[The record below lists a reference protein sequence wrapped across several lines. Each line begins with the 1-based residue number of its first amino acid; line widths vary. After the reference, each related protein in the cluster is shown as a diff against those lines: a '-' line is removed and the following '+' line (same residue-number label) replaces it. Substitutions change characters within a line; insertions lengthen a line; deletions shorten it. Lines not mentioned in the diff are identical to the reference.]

1 MESYRRLCLRL
12 GAAMLCHFVL
22 INAVMVTVLSLV
34 DALSYDLDYRTY
46 NLIYQ
51 LLYAALYLAS
61 FMLPVAF
68 FRVLDHDEPPQ
79 PMGMAPT
86 LTWRTVPMIFAV
98 LGVNLPCAYLNSL
111 FMELLESMGI
121 ENLLN
126 YAESEIYY
134 PEDYVLLHLTLALVP
149 AFCEEFLFRGLICGR
164 LLPYGKTVAI
174 VGSAV
179 LFGLMHGNLG
189 QLFYTTMA
197 GIMLGWCYAE
207 TRSIWPGVLAH
218 MLNNLTGFLSE
229 YWYSALPTGRAW
241 VYDNLLSAAILFAGL
256 GSVVWL
262 LAAVERMWIR
272 LSSALAIPGRCQ
284 TGRLPVSLPMSAC
297 VRGFFRPTMVIY
309 FVVSLASILAVL
321 GIGLLLGIF
330 SIWGALG

>member
-22 INAVMVTVLSLV
+22 INAVMVTVLSLF

-68 FRVLDHDEPPQ
+68 FRVLDRDEPSQ
-79 PMGMAPT
+79 PMGMAPI

-121 ENLLN
+121 KNLLN
-126 YAESEIYY
+126 YAETEIYY

-218 MLNNLTGFLSE
+218 MLNNLTSFLSE
-229 YWYSALPTGRAW
+229 YWYSAFPTGQAW

-256 GSVVWL
+256 GSLVWL
-262 LAAVERMWIR
+262 LTARGKDADTPVLGLGNTRPLPDRPAA
-272 LSSALAIPGRCQ
+272 
-284 TGRLPVSLPMSAC
+284 VSLPISAC

-309 FVVSLASILAVL
+309 FVVSLVGILAVL

-330 SIWGALG
+330 GIWGALG